1 MRDTG
6 MSESTGPGTET
17 GTDSR
22 GTGTGTET
30 GTGSRST
37 AAGGRPV
44 AASAWTQL
52 RTLALAM
59 LRGFF
64 RDRTALFF
72 TFFFPLM
79 FLVVFGLIFRD
90 SGTSATT
97 IAVAGQGPI
106 LDRLPAQVLKQQRF
120 PDADAAIAKVRSGDL
135 PAALIEDGN
144 SLTLRFAASDQVK
157 AAQLQGIVQAV
168 VGEANIAASGRP
180 PTFSLSAAQVEDR
193 DLKAIQF
200 LTPGILS
207 WGVATSAAFGAA
219 LTLVSWRRKQLLRR
233 IRLSPVPVWAVV
245 GARVGVSL
253 VVALV
258 QAAVFVALAITPPFG
273 LRLSH
278 QWWLAIPLLILGTLA
293 FLSIGLLV
301 GAVAKT
307 DEAASAMANFIVLP
321 MAFLSGTFFD
331 ISQAPAWLRSFSK
344 VFPLRWMND
353 GMLDVL
359 GRGKG
364 VQAVLAPSAVLIGF
378 TLVVGFIATRLF
390 RWDDA

>member
-1 MRDTG
+1 MKVT
-6 MSESTGPGTET
+6 STRSGSPEPQRLQSLADGLVPR
-17 GTDSR
+17 R
-22 GTGTGTET
+22 G
-30 GTGSRST
+30 
-37 AAGGRPV
+37 PV
-44 AASAWTQL
+44 AASPWIQL
-52 RTLALAM
+52 RTLAVAM

-79 FLVVFGLIFRD
+79 FLVVFGLIFRS
-90 SGTSATT
+90 SGSSATT
-97 IAVAGQGPI
+97 IAVAGHGPI
-106 LDRLPAQVLKQQRF
+106 LDRLPAEVLVQQRF
-120 PDADAAIAKVRSGDL
+120 ASVDAAVAKVRAGDL

-144 SLTLRFAASDQVK
+144 SLTLRFAASDAVK

-168 VGEANIAASGRP
+168 VGEANVAASGRP
-180 PTFSLSAAQVEDR
+180 PTFSLTAQQVEDSN
-193 DLKAIQF
+193 LKPIQF

-233 IRLSPVPVWAVV
+233 VRLSPAPVWTVV
-245 GARVGVSL
+245 GARVGVSV

-258 QAAVFVALAITPPFG
+258 QAAVFVTLAVTPPFG
-273 LRLSH
+273 LRLTH
-278 QWWLAIPLLILGTLA
+278 DWWLAIPLLVLGTLA

-301 GAVAKT
+301 GAIAKT
-307 DEAASAMANFIVLP
+307 DESASAMANFVVLP

-331 ISQAPAWLRSFSK
+331 ITQAPGWLQSFSR

-359 GRGKG
+359 GRGRG
-364 VQAVLAPSAVLIGF
+364 ISSVLAPSAVLLGF
-378 TLVVGFIATRLF
+378 TVVVGFVATRVF